1 MGRDQVFGWKC
12 WASSLKEGLATHFS
26 FLPGESHGQR
36 SLAGCSPQGHKEPDM
51 AVATQRTSN
60 TAVATQR
67 TSNTAEAT
75 QRTSNTAVAT
85 QRTSNTAEATQ
96 HTSNTAVAT
105 QRTSNT
111 AEATQHANT
120 RWASWLRLFSAPW
133 LCCPDPFFRSIGH
146 QCSGQAQRH
155 GSCGS
160 LH

>member
-96 HTSNTAVAT
+96 HA
-105 QRTSNT
+105 
-111 AEATQHANT
+111 HT
-120 RWASWLRLFSAPW
+120 RWASWLRLFSAPR

-146 QCSGQAQRH
+146 QCSGKAQRH